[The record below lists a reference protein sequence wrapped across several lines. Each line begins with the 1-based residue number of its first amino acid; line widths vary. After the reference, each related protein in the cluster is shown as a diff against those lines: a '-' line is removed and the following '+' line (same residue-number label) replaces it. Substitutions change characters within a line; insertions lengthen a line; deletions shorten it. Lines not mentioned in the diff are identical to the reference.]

1 MPRASFSLR
10 RLQELFEVVGDV
22 FGFFESE
29 AARGEAELLNRFD
42 FLAFLDEAH
51 GFARGGLV
59 DEHFEA
65 FDDGGPQLREAF
77 GGDLG
82 GDGAGFFAAVG
93 AEPLHQFVEHGA
105 SFK

>member
-1 MPRASFSLR
+1 MPVASFRLR
-10 RLQELFEVVGDV
+10 LLQQLFEKVGDV

-93 AEPLHQFVEHGA
+93 AEPLYELAEHTIP
-105 SFK
+105 F